1 MVENDSARLAELFDR
16 RTEPDAKR
24 ELVEMFDGLAQRL
37 ARRFRGRGVAL
48 DDLVQVARYG
58 LLKAID
64 RFDPEREVMF
74 STYAG
79 RTIIGE
85 IKHYFRDQAWS
96 VRVPRSLQNLW
107 LDVSRAV
114 DELTHSLGRSPSI
127 LEIADQLEVDEE
139 QVLEALDAGAAY
151 TASSLDRTV
160 GEDGESTV
168 VDHIGDV
175 DPEFETAAVRGALVG
190 HLRTLPERERTVL
203 YLRFFDG
210 RTQAEIAMEI
220 GVSQV
225 HVSRILS
232 RTLEDLRA
240 ELGHGVESD
249 SEDV

>member
-1 MVENDSARLAELFDR
+1 MVEGDAEKLAELFDER
-16 RTEPDAKR
+16 DQPDAKR

-37 ARRFRGRGVAL
+37 ARRFRGRGVAQ

-64 RFDPEREVMF
+64 RFDPGREVLF
-74 STYAG
+74 STFAG
-79 RTIIGE
+79 RTMIGE

-107 LDVSRAV
+107 LEVSRAV

-127 LEIADQLEVDEE
+127 AEIAEMLDVEE
-139 QVLEALDAGAAY
+139 EEVLEALDAGAAY
-151 TASSLDRTV
+151 TASSLDRPV
-160 GEDGESTV
+160 GEDGDMTV
-168 VDHIGDV
+168 VDQIGDV
-175 DPEFETAAVRGALVG
+175 DPEFETAAVRGALAV
-190 HLRTLPERERTVL
+190 HLQALPERERTVL

-210 RTQAEIAMEI
+210 RTQAEIAEEI

-232 RTLEDLRA
+232 RTLEELRGDMGPFIHNEGA
-240 ELGHGVESD
+240 ES
-249 SEDV
+249 